1 MDTRKEILP
10 AVAAIVFNNKGE
22 VLLQRRRD
30 VGTWGVI
37 SGHVEFGESVTEAIL
52 REIQEETAT
61 SASIKRLIGIY
72 SSPLSQTYQYT
83 DRTVQY
89 VTSYFEVNLLTAIP
103 PHFSNEETAELRYFP
118 TNAIPEELALVNP
131 YWLQDALDAQAGPFM
146 R

>member
-1 MDTRKEILP
+1 MQPRKEILP
-10 AVAAIVFNNKGE
+10 AVAAIIFNNKGE

-52 REIQEETAT
+52 REVQEETDT
-61 SASIKRLIGIY
+61 TASIKRLIGIY

-83 DRTVQY
+83 GRTVQY
-89 VTSYFEVNLLTAIP
+89 VTSYFEVDLLADIP

-118 TNAIPEELALVNP
+118 IDAIPAELALVNP
-131 YWLQDALDAQAGPFM
+131 YWLQDAMNTQAGPFM